1 MKMTWL
7 HMQFV
12 LIFVNANSQAE
23 LGLGRTAAKHLM
35 TIASLVMGFAHA
47 FDIVKITTLKVRSL
61 SSKVVGLGIID
72 V

>member
-12 LIFVNANSQAE
+12 LSFVTADSQAE
-23 LGLGRTAAKHLM
+23 LGRTAAKRLM
-35 TIASLVMGFAHA
+35 TIASLVMGFAQA